1 MENIPVGTA
10 IDLSALGLDR
20 FQETPEQFSIGA
32 MVTLRE
38 LEQHA
43 GLAAYAQGA
52 FKEALRHIVGVQ
64 LRNLATV
71 GGSIYSRFGFFDLLT
86 LLLAMDCDVELY
98 KGGIL
103 PLREYAQM
111 PYDRGY
117 PGAADPAQDTGKA
130 YLSVG
135 ASYPYRPAGADLC
148 CGTHRDG
155 FPVCARRTAP
165 ACGAVHIR

>member
-1 MENIPVGTA
+1 MPAAAKKREGLQMITIREYVRAESLEQAWQLNQKRTNRVLGGMVWLKMENIPVGTA
-10 IDLSALGLDR
+10 IDLPALGLDQI
-20 FQETPEQFSIGA
+20 QETPEQFSIGA

-71 GGSIYSRFGFFDLLT
+71 GGSIYSRFGFSDLLT

-111 PYDRGY
+111 P
-117 PGAADPAQDTGKA
+117 
-130 YLSVG
+130 
-135 ASYPYRPAGADLC
+135 
-148 CGTHRDG
+148 
-155 FPVCARRTAP
+155 
-165 ACGAVHIR
+165 